1 MHVTCSGAV
10 YLMLASNRSPA
21 PVLEVITP
29 SLSLQGCQMP
39 EKGEQ
44 EQEMNT
50 GSYDKWKQEHKL
62 YFLLSFLLLCHPT
75 TTTPTSE

>member
-1 MHVTCSGAV
+1 
-10 YLMLASNRSPA
+10 MLGSNRSPA
-21 PVLEVITP
+21 PFLEVITP

-50 GSYDKWKQEHKL
+50 RSYDKWKQELKL
-62 YFLLSFLLLCHPT
+62 YFLRSFLLLCHP
-75 TTTPTSE
+75 PPPPQPVNEK

>member
-1 MHVTCSGAV
+1 
-10 YLMLASNRSPA
+10 MLGSNRSPA

-50 GSYDKWKQEHKL
+50 RSYDKWKPELKL
-62 YFLLSFLLLCHPT
+62 YFLPSFLLLCHPP
-75 TTTPTSE
+75 TTPTSE